1 MTNMLI
7 AMSPEPFQQSPN
19 KSPTFTPNLP
29 KNLHTD
35 IYLPYLQ
42 YSIYICY
49 ICHIHRYISAISAIF
64 RDKNIYHICHI
75 HRYLPYLWHFAT
87 LMSHDP
93 LQQQSPNRSRNW
105 AFPLI
110 YHAQILTLPLTTD
123 LPKNIKESSRGLFL
137 QKLCT
142 KMSVGDKSKKKGGT
156 LSPDLRGSTDK
167 WSFGGK
173 RKIKVKELSVVWINT

>member
-7 AMSPEPFQQSPN
+7 AISPEPFQQSPN
-19 KSPTFTPNLP
+19 KSPTFTPTFQKIYTQIYICHICNILYISTISAIF
-29 KNLHTD
+29 TD
-35 IYLPYLQ
+35 IYLPNLP
-42 YSIYICY
+42 YSQMYICH

-123 LPKNIKESSRGLFL
+123 LPKNIKESSQGLFL
-137 QKLCT
+137 EIVYENEC
-142 KMSVGDKSKKKGGT
+142 
-156 LSPDLRGSTDK
+156 
-167 WSFGGK
+167 W
-173 RKIKVKELSVVWINT
+173 W